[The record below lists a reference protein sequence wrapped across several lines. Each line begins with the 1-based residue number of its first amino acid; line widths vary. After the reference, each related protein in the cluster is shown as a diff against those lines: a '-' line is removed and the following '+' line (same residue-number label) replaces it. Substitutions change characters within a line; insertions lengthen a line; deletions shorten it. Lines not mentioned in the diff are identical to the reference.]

1 MKKILIAMLLVGI
14 LLLVGCFE
22 HAGSQGTGVDSGDFI
37 TPDDMEEISRELE
50 ESNSTSPMPEE
61 TMETTE
67 AIDTTTLVDTTTVY
81 AETIAPDVVTT
92 LEPEVTT
99 TVFETTQTITE
110 VTTVSP
116 PITTVFYET
125 TAPIVAPDDTTVVD
139 FPDDTTAVDTTT
151 VSEPL
156 DVPTEPET
164 TTDGYVDLP
173 VVPLG
178 GATSSSDSS
187 NADAE
192 VYWTPGGEVWHV
204 TSECSSLSRSTTI
217 LNGSID
223 EAQAAGKSRACKRCG

>member
-22 HAGSQGTGVDSGDFI
+22 YADSQGTGVDSGDFI

-61 TMETTE
+61 TMETT
-67 AIDTTTLVDTTTVY
+67 
-81 AETIAPDVVTT
+81 
-92 LEPEVTT
+92 
-99 TVFETTQTITE
+99 
-110 VTTVSP
+110 
-116 PITTVFYET
+116 
-125 TAPIVAPDDTTVVD
+125 APIVVPDDTTVVD